1 MSVRCGK
8 GHGYHRD
15 AQAVRACYKGA
26 TVWLESRDG
35 EPVADDGTGYDP
47 VAAARDS
54 HNRNRR
60 LEADRAPAG
69 TDSHAQAVL
78 SEGWYC
84 DIDGKLEVFKV
95 VRAVHG
101 SGNLYAKVLNTSDGK
116 WDYAKGAIRRIQP
129 EWKMTLRD
137 ALKVAKATSLD
148 PNSALYGR
156 CWVCGQT
163 LTREESIERRMGA
176 VCAGKFS

>member
-15 AQAVRACYKGA
+15 AQAVRACYLGA
-26 TVWLESRDG
+26 TVWLEPQDD
-35 EPVADDGTGYDP
+35 EQATDDGTGYNP

-60 LEADRAPAG
+60 LEANRPPAG
-69 TDSHAQAVL
+69 TESRAQAVL
-78 SEGWYC
+78 SDGWYYNAETN
-84 DIDGKLEVFKV
+84 EVFKV

-101 SGNLYAKVLNTSDGK
+101 SGNLYAKILNTSDGK
-116 WDYAKGAIRRIQP
+116 WDYARGAIRRIQP
-129 EWKMTLRD
+129 DWKMSLQQ
-137 ALKVAKATSLD
+137 ALEFAKATSLD
-148 PNSALYGR
+148 PQSALYGR
-156 CWVCGQT
+156 CWVCGRT
-163 LTREESIERRMGA
+163 LTREDSIERRMGA